1 MAQRETPGVPDSHD
15 PSAAL
20 PSLRI
25 FNTMRHAVVPFVPL
39 EPGRVRMYSCGP
51 TVYRYVH
58 IGNLRT
64 FLMADWLRR
73 ALGFFGHDV
82 THVKNL
88 TDVGHMRVEL
98 LDRGED
104 KLIAQAR
111 QEGKTSAEIAAFYSA
126 AFFEDERQLN
136 ILPAHVFPRATDHI
150 AEMIAI
156 IVDLEARG
164 HAYRAGDNVYFDVA
178 RFPDYGKL
186 SGNRIAGLL
195 AGARDG
201 ADPHKRNPEDF
212 ALWKGA
218 EPGREL
224 SWPSPWGQGFP
235 GWHIE
240 CSAMAIK
247 HLGRHLDIHTGG
259 VDNIFPHHE
268 GEIAQSEA
276 HTGEVFAN
284 YWIHGQHL
292 LVDGLKMAKS
302 TGNAYTLA
310 DIMARGFEPMAL
322 RLLFAMVQYR
332 RRSNFTF
339 SALAAAQRALQRLR
353 GRVAALRA
361 SAGEPGVPQP
371 AVLQQFARALADDL
385 NLPRALPVVW
395 RVLRDDAA
403 GSAADRLATV
413 LACDAVL
420 GMQLDA
426 PPATAAR
433 IPPSVASLVAQ
444 RDLARRQQAYA
455 AADALR
461 ASIAAQGYR
470 VNDTPT
476 GGVVMPRATDDEF
489 AAISRSLDV
498 PQATGE
504 ARCACSVLLVAHD
517 NRDDLERCVTALW
530 RTSAGVDLEI
540 VIIDNGST
548 DDTIGYL
555 QRLARESASAAPPLR
570 IFFAD
575 HHLGFAAARNAGIR
589 AARGALVVLLDTSI
603 EPLGDWYGPLAR
615 ALADPDV
622 GVVGPYGLISDDL
635 KEYREDAGPR
645 VDAIEGYLM
654 AFRREVLAE
663 IGPFDERYRFYR
675 LLDIAV
681 SFAVKAA
688 GYHALVVPELA
699 AALQRHA
706 HREWHRLSPDERV
719 EKSKKNF
726 DRFWRRWH
734 HGQSLLCAN
743 FRVADFWPGH
753 DHGRH
758 VGGDHA
764 HAPDEL
770 PAAGVPHV
778 HLHQHW
784 PDHAHEHPHL
794 HQRQPATAEPETATP

>member
-1 MAQRETPGVPDSHD
+1 MAQRETPGFPDSHD
-15 PSAAL
+15 PPAAH
-20 PSLRI
+20 PTLRI
-25 FNTMRHAVVPFVPL
+25 FNTMQHAVVPFVPL

-104 KLIAQAR
+104 KLVAQAR
-111 QEGKTSAEIAAFYSA
+111 QEGKSSAEIAAFYSA
-126 AFFEDERQLN
+126 AFFADEQQLN
-136 ILPAHVFPRATDHI
+136 ILPAHVFPRATEHV
-150 AEMIAI
+150 AEMITI
-156 IVDLEARG
+156 IADLEARG
-164 HAYRAGDNVYFDVA
+164 YAYRGGDNVYFDVA

-195 AGARDG
+195 AGVRDG

-224 SWPSPWGQGFP
+224 SWPSPWGPGFP

-247 HLGRHLDIHTGG
+247 YLGRQFDIHTGG

-276 HTGEVFAN
+276 HTGEAFAN

-302 TGNAYTLA
+302 TGNAYTLS
-310 DIMARGFEPMAL
+310 DIVARGFEPMAL
-322 RLLFAMVQYR
+322 RLLFAMVHYR

-339 SALAAAQRALQRLR
+339 GALAAAQRALQRLR

-361 SAGEPGVPQP
+361 RAGEPGTPQP
-371 AVLQQFARALADDL
+371 AVLQHFARALADDL
-385 NLPRALPVVW
+385 NLPRALPVLW
-395 RVLRDDAA
+395 RVLRADAP
-403 GSAADRLATV
+403 GSPADRLATV

-420 GMQLDA
+420 GIRLDA
-426 PPATAAR
+426 PPAAAALV
-433 IPPSVASLVAQ
+433 PPPVASLVAR
-444 RDLARRQQAYA
+444 RDLARRQRDYA
-455 AADALR
+455 EADALR
-461 ASIAAQGYR
+461 ASIAGQGYR
-470 VNDTPT
+470 VHDMPA
-476 GGVVMPRATDDEF
+476 GSVVVPRAADDEF
-489 AAISRSLDV
+489 DMISRSPDV
-498 PQATGE
+498 PRAAGQPD
-504 ARCACSVLLVAHD
+504 RACSVLLVAHD
-517 NRDDLERCVTALW
+517 NRDDLERCLRGLW
-530 RTSAGVDLEI
+530 RTCAGVDLEI

-555 QRLARESASAAPPLR
+555 QQLVRTPRPAAPPLR
-570 IFFAD
+570 VYFAD

-603 EPLGDWYGPLAR
+603 EPQGDWYAPLAR
-615 ALADPDV
+615 ALADPAV
-622 GVVGPYGLISDDL
+622 GVVGPYGLVSDDL

-654 AFRREVLAE
+654 AFRRAVLHE
-663 IGPFDERYRFYR
+663 IGAFDERYRFYR

-688 GYHALVVPELA
+688 GYHAVVVPGLA
-699 AALQRHA
+699 AALQRHP
-706 HREWHRLSPDERV
+706 HREWHRLSPDERA

-726 DRFWRRWH
+726 DRYWRRWH

-743 FRVADFWPGH
+743 FRADWFWPGH
-753 DHGRH
+753 DHPRH

-770 PAAGVPHV
+770 PPAGVPHA

-784 PDHAHEHPHL
+784 PDHAHDHPHT
-794 HQRQPATAEPETATP
+794 HVRHAAEQVS